1 MMASGMS
8 ALKKFLQERRAT
20 DDVYGLVGMGNDAGK
35 YNVND
40 SEYDTFLD
48 LVHQHIYSTPPRALS
63 LIERHKEHSHIL
75 VDLDFRYGETKGGPL
90 IRHFNHDQVQTFIAM
105 YIAAMIYFTRVED
118 LEEDLIFY
126 DMVKQAPETDKNQHK
141 DGIHIQCPTLNTSP
155 KFQHAI
161 RGFLLKNEA
170 IAKVFGGTSMSNS
183 AEDCFDKSVIAPNGW
198 FLYECCKPDK
208 SQYNV
213 AHIWKVDIAD
223 VQESLSGVED
233 PDNFSELV
241 DIVKDMMTNVE
252 IPTSPLEI
260 MKTLSIRLGST
271 DLVEPTVREMRTAE
285 WETSAASGSTNAKKP
300 IRRATAATRTPA
312 AAAEGGAEGAAEG
325 DNELTLEEAVVNV
338 PVETS
343 EEDIKFAY
351 RLCKECIDPE
361 RRAGEYSDW
370 VTLGFCLK
378 NIADTEESY
387 QAWVDVTRRV
397 NAHHKKKTYTED
409 QLRSRWGYIKLNG
422 ARRPIRIASLV
433 EWAKEDNPD
442 KLRSIRSETITL
454 WIINY
459 ANDTHVDLAE
469 LVHRLYKHEFRC
481 SVGARRSN
489 LDLFHYNTDGSSWKR
504 LRTNNELRCRLSDG
518 VKNEIVEAMREL
530 GRQHNA
536 SNNDVERQGKMD
548 RHDKLSKI
556 VKQLKN
562 SGFKDSV
569 LKESQERFYDE
580 DFMTRLDCD
589 PDIIGVS
596 NGVLVLNYC
605 DNEDMSDMRVL
616 FRKGRPDD
624 NISFQMGRMEP
635 DLDPI
640 PYEPYN
646 PNDPEQIALMKFFT
660 LIYPDADL
668 REYVITLLA
677 SCLEGRNKEQKFWI
691 NTGGGSNGKSM
702 LQTLME
708 YTFGDYQTSLQTT
721 VLTRKRPESG
731 AANPDM
737 ITTKCKRYIYMGEPD
752 PGEKLNTSRMKQLS
766 GEDRIEARGLFADQE
781 KFNMMGKMFLSCN
794 DLPPISSMDNGT
806 WRRIRVIPHIS
817 TFKDPGDPLIDP
829 KKHIYEKDMKLKIK
843 LKNWRVA
850 FLGLLVHYYDT
861 KYLKYGLKEPPCVL
875 AASNKYKERNDVFMS
890 FFNEHYIK
898 QAGAGMVTLKQV
910 RLDFRDWKKKLG
922 REVDLK
928 ETLLIERMKAE
939 CGNNSTDKEF
949 YGIVPIEEDETD
961 LSGAPAAAAAAAA
974 VPATGNTLHQN
985 VLTFTNL

>member
-1 MMASGMS
+1 MTGTVMASSS
-8 ALKKFLQERRAT
+8 ALKKFLEEHRT
-20 DDVYGLVGMGNDAGK
+20 NENVYSLLGMGNDAGK
-35 YNVND
+35 YNVED
-40 SEYDTFLD
+40 AEYDNFLQ
-48 LVHQHIYSTPPRALS
+48 LVHQHIYSMPPRALS

-90 IRHFNHDQVQTFIAM
+90 IRHFNHEQVQTFIAM

-126 DMVKQAPETDKNQHK
+126 DMVKPAPETDKNQHK
-141 DGIHIQCPTLNTSP
+141 DGIHIQCPTLNTTP

-161 RGFLLKNEA
+161 RGFLLKNEV
-170 IAKVFGGTSMSNS
+170 IAKVFGNTNMSNS
-183 AEDCFDKSVIAPNGW
+183 AEDCYDKSVISPNGW

-208 SQYNV
+208 SQYHV
-213 AHIWKVDIAD
+213 EHIWKVDIAD
-223 VQESLSGVED
+223 IQESLAGID
-233 PDNFSELV
+233 PDNFTELV
-241 DIVKDMMTNVE
+241 DIVKDMMTDVE
-252 IPTSPLEI
+252 IPTSSLEI
-260 MKTLSIRLGST
+260 MKTLSIRRGST
-271 DLVEPTVREMRTAE
+271 ELLEPTVREVRSTE
-285 WETSAASGSTNAKKP
+285 WDVCANSGSSNSKKP
-300 IRRATAATRTPA
+300 IRRATPATPKAAVAT
-312 AAAEGGAEGAAEG
+312 EGGADGTEE
-325 DNELTLEEAVVNV
+325 NELIMDGIIVNT
-338 PVETS
+338 PIETS
-343 EEDIKFAY
+343 EEDIALAY
-351 RLCKECIDPE
+351 RLCKECINPE
-361 RRAGEYSDW
+361 RRAGDYADW

-378 NIADTEESY
+378 NIADTEASFD
-387 QAWVDVTRRV
+387 AWVDVTRRV
-397 NAHHKKKTYTED
+397 DAHHKKKTYTEE

-422 ARRPIRIASLV
+422 ARRPIRMASLV

-459 ANDTHVDLAE
+459 ANNTHVDLAE

-481 SVGARRSN
+481 SVGSRKGM
-489 LDLFHYNTDGSSWKR
+489 LDLYHYNADGSSWKH
-504 LRTNNELRCRLSDG
+504 LRMPIELRMRLSDG
-518 VKNEIVEAMREL
+518 VMKEIVAAMGDISKKFETIPES
-530 GRQHNA
+530 QH
-536 SNNDVERQGKMD
+536 EE
-548 RHDKLSKI
+548 KLNRIKKLATI
-556 VKQLKN
+556 ATQLKN

-569 LKESQERFYDE
+569 LKESMEKFYDE
-580 DFMTRLDCD
+580 DFISRLNCD

-596 NGVLVLNYC
+596 NGVLVLNYHEK
-605 DNEDMSDMRVL
+605 EDMSDMRVL

-624 NISFQMGRMEP
+624 NVSFQMGRMEP

-646 PNDPEQIALMKFFT
+646 AEDPDQIALMGFFT
-660 LIYPDADL
+660 LIYPDAEL
-668 REYVITLLA
+668 REYVLTLLA

-702 LQTLME
+702 IQNLME

-752 PGEKLNTSRMKQLS
+752 AGEKLNTSRMKQLS
-766 GEDRIEARGLFADQE
+766 GEDRIEARGLFSDQE

-806 WRRIRVIPHIS
+806 WRRIRVIPHVS
-817 TFKDPGDPLIDP
+817 TFKDPGSPDIDP
-829 KKHIYEKDMKLKIK
+829 SKNIYEKDMKLKQK

-898 QAGAGMVTLKQV
+898 QVGGGPVTLKQV
-910 RLDFRDWKKKLG
+910 RIDFREWKKKLG

-928 ETLLIERMKAE
+928 ETMLVERMKSE
-939 CGNNSTDKEF
+939 CGDNSTDKEF
-949 YGIVPIEEDETD
+949 YGIVPIEEDDVD
-961 LSGAPAAAAAAAA
+961 LSGAPVAEMTSEPLPSTAP
-974 VPATGNTLHQN
+974 VQTTLP
-985 VLTFTNL
+985 VRR